1 MFSETM
7 PCNSRAKEVAEG
19 IPSGS
24 IRCGARLAERDTF
37 RGPNKE
43 TKRGGES
50 GVEGHVTG
58 PYTSRSLRPHAG
70 YRAVGG
76 AVALVLEFNVTL
88 CNIARR
94 WSTLFLP
101 LRLGS
106 QTMKVQRRDA
116 TVGCTKISE
125 FRILG
130 SLVSRPKHEL

>member
-1 MFSETM
+1 MQF
-7 PCNSRAKEVAEG
+7 PCKGGSR
-19 IPSGS
+19 
-24 IRCGARLAERDTF
+24 RDTQ
-37 RGPNKE
+37 REYSLWRQAGGERYISGAKQRD
-43 TKRGGES
+43 KKGGES

-70 YRAVGG
+70 YRTVGG

-94 WSTLFLP
+94 WSTFFLP
-101 LRLGS
+101 LWLGS

-116 TVGCTKISE
+116 TVGVHKDSE

-130 SLVSRPKHEL
+130 SPLFRPKHEL